1 MITNYEEFLVEKTIY
16 QSINESVFYITP
28 KFAEILKEIDSPI
41 SKFLLQNEQQDIPVS
56 SNYLDVDSKETIS
69 FISDQKAQRLLNDP
83 EKGKVYML
91 IEEGHVLDIDKLK
104 YKIEYNELL
113 SKYGDPNDI
122 VDNKFE
128 KNPDEIPDNQPFE
141 KVGNTFYYNVELSIL
156 KFDDKFVLTLA
167 SNVKEAPAPYYKNR
181 QTIRVGRGIRA
192 ILNSLKQNFTDAEI
206 EDFVNKWKA
215 AYDHLQNE
223 FRDFEIVKGDDI
235 AHWYYYENY
244 ELETYK
250 GTLSS
255 SCMCK
260 KPGYFFDIYSDNPE
274 VCSLVILKSSKNK
287 IKGRA
292 LLWKLNDDRMFMD
305 RVYTHFDS
313 DFALFE
319 KFAKHN
325 GWLRKASQNSS
336 ANEKIIAADGVDLG
350 PIELV
355 VKINVQSYRSYPYLD
370 TLKYLTEYSEYYT
383 LSNDQEGAEWEL
395 ESTSGNRVSLTCE
408 TCNGSGEITCDDC
421 EGDGET
427 SNECESCEGSGEVR
441 CEECRRGGEI
451 DCEECSGTGSIEDDE
466 GDEKECEECGGSGN
480 TTCPDCN
487 RGWITCSDCN
497 GDGAVE
503 QRCTGCR
510 GRGIIS
516 CPDC

>member
-28 KFAEILKEIDSPI
+28 KFADILKEIDSPI

-83 EKGKVYML
+83 EKGKVYLL

-141 KVGNTFYYNVELSIL
+141 KVGNTFYYGVELSIL

-223 FRDFEIVKGDDI
+223 FRYFEIVKGDDI

-244 ELETYK
+244 ELTSK

-260 KPGYFFDIYSDNPE
+260 KPSYYFQIYTNNPD
-274 VCSLVILKSSKNK
+274 VCSLVILKSSKDK
-287 IKGRA
+287 IRARA
-292 LLWKLNDDRMFMD
+292 LLWKLDDGRMFMD

-325 GWLRKASQNSS
+325 GWMRKDSQNSS
-336 ANEKIIAADGVDLG
+336 SRETLVAADGTNFRNLDLTVT
-350 PIELV
+350 ISKE
-355 VKINVQSYRSYPYLD
+355 NYAAYPYLD
-370 TLKYLTEYSEYYT
+370 TLKYLTESRDNYK
-383 LSNDQEGAEWEL
+383 LSNNSDGAEWEL
-395 ESTSGNRVSLTCE
+395 ESITGRRDSLTCE
-408 TCNGSGEITCDDC
+408 TCDGSGEITCSEC
-421 EGDGET
+421 EGSGET
-427 SNECESCEGSGEVR
+427 SNECGNCDGSGEVR
-441 CEECRRGGEI
+441 CEECNRGNIEC
-451 DCEECSGTGSIEDDE
+451 DECSGTGSIEDDE
-466 GDEKECEECGGSGN
+466 GDEKECEECSGSGE
-480 TTCPDCN
+480 TSCPDCN
-487 RGWITCSDCN
+487 RGWIACPDCDGDGSVTGTCSDCRGN
-497 GDGAVE
+497 GYV
-503 QRCTGCR
+503 
-510 GRGIIS
+510 S